1 MIDLDIPTDTPPQTN
16 TLLHWMQTGLTPS
29 TTQTQLNTTSG
40 TIRAFLLENRT
51 NASAVA
57 PYFGP
62 NPPAR
67 VPLTHRYTQILVDTT
82 ALTEQGAQ
90 ALRTAAATRVG
101 FDAAAVLARAGLQG
115 GVVAGNSFN
124 VTNPGPA
131 LAANASSSTATAAA
145 TGAGTAATGTG
156 ASQTVVPGG
165 GAVFRPGTA
174 LVGGLVGVGVLMMG
188 L

>member
-1 MIDLDIPTDTPPQTN
+1 
-16 TLLHWMQTGLTPS
+16 MQTGLTPS

-40 TIRAFLLENRT
+40 AIRAFLLENRA
-51 NASAVA
+51 NASAAA

-82 ALTEQGAQ
+82 ALTEQGTQ
-90 ALRTAAATRVG
+90 ALRTAAATRGG

-115 GVVAGNSFN
+115 SVVAGNSFN

-131 LAANASSSTATAAA
+131 LAANASSTTATAAA
-145 TGAGTAATGTG
+145 SGTGTAAAGTGTG
-156 ASQTVVPGG
+156 ASQTVVPGR
-165 GAVFRPGTA
+165 GAVLRPGTA
-174 LVGGLVGVGVLMMG
+174 LVGALVGVGVLMMG